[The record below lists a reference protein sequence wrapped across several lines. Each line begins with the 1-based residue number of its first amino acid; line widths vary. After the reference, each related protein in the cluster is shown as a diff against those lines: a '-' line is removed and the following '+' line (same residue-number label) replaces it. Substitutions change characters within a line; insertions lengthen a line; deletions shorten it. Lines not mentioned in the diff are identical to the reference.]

1 MLRHTRVNLGQVATY
16 QTDRVAR
23 TPQTCS
29 SIFISIALQHLK
41 DSRGGEIKEHCW
53 FPPTKKKHAPLLYA
67 AVNWLQEPGSDK
79 SIHYHMSEKAAA
91 ALVWGS
97 GDSSNLFPL
106 KYRQAPQVSP
116 GTASAF
122 FFFFFLPHL
131 YVSLPKK
138 RKNIS
143 INASL
148 RSELLVF
155 DAASFVYTALNKCSP
170 PVVFFCRKRRT
181 AAIWASVCLARR
193 LLSVSKSPW
202 NF

>member
-53 FPPTKKKHAPLLYA
+53 FPSTKKKHAPLLYT

-122 FFFFFLPHL
+122 FFFFFYLICTFL
-131 YVSLPKK
+131 WPKSVK
-138 RKNIS
+138 IYPS
-143 INASL
+143 MHPSDL
-148 RSELLVF
+148 SSSCLMQP
-155 DAASFVYTALNKCSP
+155 AL
-170 PVVFFCRKRRT
+170 F
-181 AAIWASVCLARR
+181 IR
-193 LLSVSKSPW
+193 L
-202 NF
+202 